1 MKINENGLNLIKSF
15 EGLSLSPYHDDID
28 PPSICTIGYGTI
40 MYENGEYVKLTDPD
54 ITEQRAVELLQW
66 EVTDKAKQIDP
77 LLRDDLTGNQFA
89 ALISFSYNLGVGSL
103 KQSTLRKKVNINP
116 LDPTIKDEFAKWVY
130 SDGVKVSGL
139 IRRRKAEADLYLT
152 S

>member
-77 LLRDDLTGNQFA
+77 LLRDDKPVKPEGDGGFHES
-89 ALISFSYNLGVGSL
+89 ISYNQWRGFDD
-103 KQSTLRKKVNINP
+103 LRKYQYGAFGFFLKHI
-116 LDPTIKDEFAKWVY
+116 
-130 SDGVKVSGL
+130 
-139 IRRRKAEADLYLT
+139 
-152 S
+152 